1 MKKSRRE
8 RVSRPLRPSI
18 EVRPAEQIL
27 IDALGKMPEGPIL
40 CTSIGR
46 GQFAAAAA
54 RNRPSARV
62 CCCFLDLSAR
72 NLAAEVH
79 SDPQPNLRFEC
90 RSDFPED
97 EFAVFAMPVTA
108 AGDAELVREFLQ
120 AGHMR
125 LGIGGTMFVAT
136 DNPVDSWLHDE
147 LRKKFAKVTRTPT
160 NQGTL
165 FVARKTEPLPKSK
178 NHECQF
184 AFRDEG
190 RLIQAV
196 SRPGVFSHR
205 RVDGGARALLRAATL
220 RPGDRVL
227 ELGCGSGV
235 VSLAAAFRADGVQVE
250 ALDSNVRAVECTR
263 LGAELNGLSNVSVQL
278 NTAEAG
284 AEGELF
290 AEPFDVV
297 FANPPYYSNYRIAE
311 IFARCAAQSIK
322 PEGMAL
328 FVTKQSDWYEERLP
342 ELFASVAV
350 EPVGNY
356 RVLRC
361 RGKAAGRIRPRAMQS
376 AAEPGREDDLTLG
389 PDAGEDA

>member
-1 MKKSRRE
+1 MKKRRRE
-8 RVSRPLRPSI
+8 RALRPPRPPV
-18 EVRPAEQIL
+18 EVRPAEQVL
-27 IDALGKMPEGPIL
+27 IDALGKMPEGRIL
-40 CTSIGR
+40 CTSLGR

-54 RNRPSARV
+54 QNRPSASV

-72 NLAAEVH
+72 NLAAEFH
-79 SDPQPNLRFEC
+79 ADAPANLRFEC
-90 RSDFPED
+90 RADFPED
-97 EFAVFAMPVTA
+97 EIDVFAMPVTA

-120 AGHMR
+120 AGHVR
-125 LGIGGTMFVAT
+125 LRLGGTMFVST
-136 DNPVDSWLHDE
+136 DNPADSWLHDE
-147 LRKKFAKVTRTPT
+147 LRKKFAKVTRSPVE
-160 NQGTL
+160 QGTL
-165 FVARKTEPLPKSK
+165 FAAPKTEPLPKIK
-178 NHECQF
+178 NHECRF

-205 RVDGGARALLRAATL
+205 RVDGGARALLRAATV

-227 ELGCGSGV
+227 ELGCGSGA
-235 VSLAAAFRADGVQVE
+235 VSLAAALRTEGVQVE

-263 LGAELNGLSNVSVQL
+263 LGAELNGLSNVAVQL

-290 AEPFDVV
+290 SEPFDLV

-322 PEGMAL
+322 PEGTAL
-328 FVTKQSDWYEERLP
+328 FVTKVSEWYEERLP
-342 ELFASVAV
+342 ELFGSVAV

-361 RGKAAGRIRPRAMQS
+361 QGKAAGKTRARALQS
-376 AAEPGREDDLTLG
+376 PAD
-389 PDAGEDA
+389 

>member
-8 RVSRPLRPSI
+8 RVSRPPRPPV

-27 IDALGKMPEGPIL
+27 IDALGKMPEGQIL
-40 CTSIGR
+40 CTSLGR

-54 RNRPSARV
+54 RNRPLTNA
-62 CCCFLDLSAR
+62 CCCFLDLTAR
-72 NLAAEVH
+72 NLAAEFH
-79 SDPQPNLRFEC
+79 ADAPPNLRFEC
-90 RSDFPED
+90 RADFPED
-97 EFAVFAMPVTA
+97 EVDVFAMPVTA

-120 AGHMR
+120 AGHVR
-125 LGIGGTMFVAT
+125 LRVGGTMFIAT

-165 FVARKTEPLPKSK
+165 FVATKTELLPKIK
-178 NHECQF
+178 NHECRF

-205 RVDGGARALLRAATL
+205 RVDGGARALLRAATV
-220 RPGDRVL
+220 RPADRVL

-235 VSLAAAFRADGVQVE
+235 VSLAAAFRAEAVQVD
-250 ALDSNVRAVECTR
+250 ALDANVRAVECTR
-263 LGAELNGLSNVSVQL
+263 LGAELNGLSNVTVQL
-278 NTAEAG
+278 NSAEAG
-284 AEGELF
+284 AEGELYP
-290 AEPFDVV
+290 EPFDLI

-311 IFARCAAQSIK
+311 IFARCAAESIK
-322 PEGMAL
+322 PEGTAL
-328 FVTKQSDWYEERLP
+328 FVTKQSEWYEERLP

-361 RGKAAGRIRPRAMQS
+361 RGKAAGKIRPRAMQS
-376 AAEPGREDDLTLG
+376 AADPNRDDDT
-389 PDAGEDA
+389 ET

>member
-8 RVSRPLRPSI
+8 RALRPPRPPV

-40 CTSIGR
+40 CTSLGR

-54 RNRPSARV
+54 RNRPSTSV

-72 NLAAEVH
+72 NLAAEFH
-79 SDPQPNLRFEC
+79 SDPTPNLRFEC
-90 RSDFPED
+90 RADFPED
-97 EFAVFAMPVTA
+97 DVDVFAMPVTA
-108 AGDAELVREFLQ
+108 AGDAELVRDFLQ
-120 AGHMR
+120 AGHVR
-125 LGIGGTMFVAT
+125 LRLGGTMFIAT
-136 DNPVDSWLHDE
+136 DNPADSWLHDE
-147 LRKKFAKVTRTPT
+147 LRKKFAKVTRSPME
-160 NQGTL
+160 QGTL
-165 FVARKTEPLPKSK
+165 FVATKTQPLPKIK
-178 NHECQF
+178 NHECRF

-205 RVDGGARALLRAATL
+205 RVDGGARALLRTATV

-235 VSLAAAFRADGVQVE
+235 VSLAAALRAEGVQVE

-263 LGAELNGLSNVSVQL
+263 LGAELNGISNVTVQL
-278 NTAEAG
+278 NTAEAA

-290 AEPFDVV
+290 PDPFDLI

-311 IFARCAAQSIK
+311 IFARCAAQWIK
-322 PEGMAL
+322 PEGTAL
-328 FVTKQSDWYEERLP
+328 FVTKQSAWYEERLP

-350 EPVGNY
+350 EPIGNY

-361 RGKAAGRIRPRAMQS
+361 QGKADAKNQTRVLQS
-376 AAEPGREDDLTLG
+376 PAEASRDEDFKLEREAREDN
-389 PDAGEDA
+389 